1 MDFSLSDELLELK
14 ERTERFV
21 REKVLPFEGD
31 PRQTPHGPTEELRRE
46 LVALGRE
53 AGLLSPHV
61 GREWGGLGLDHRA
74 KAVVFEAAGYSPL
87 GPVALNC
94 FAPDEGNMHLLEQV
108 AEERQKK
115 QWLLPLAAGEM
126 RSCFMMT
133 EPAPGAGAD
142 PSMLLTTARRDGDE
156 FVIDGR
162 KWLITGAVGAGLGIV
177 MARNESDALGPAGAT
192 MFLTPMDAA
201 GIHVERVLDTLDQYM
216 TGGHAVVRLD
226 GLRVHESQ
234 VLGRVGEGFRYAQV
248 RLAPARLT
256 HCMRW
261 LGAARRAH
269 DIAVDYAR
277 RRTAFGKPIG
287 EHEGV
292 GFMLADNEMDIHQC
306 RLVIWH
312 TAWVLDQGHPRNGPQ
327 GPAVRGG
334 RHESSMAKVICSEAI
349 WRVVDRSM
357 QILGGLGITDDTIV
371 ARLWREVR
379 PFRIYDGP
387 SEVHRWS
394 IAQRVLRA
402 GNARGHAPSQS

>member
-14 ERTERFV
+14 DRTDRFV
-21 REKVLPFEGD
+21 QERVFPYEGD
-31 PRQTPHGPTEELRRE
+31 LRQTPHGPTEDLRHE
-46 LVALGRE
+46 LVALGRQ

-61 GREWGGLGLDHRA
+61 GGEWGGLGLDHRA
-74 KAVVFEAAGYSPL
+74 RAVVFEAAGYSPL

-108 AEERQKK
+108 AEPRQKEE
-115 QWLLPLAAGEM
+115 WLRPLAAGKI

-142 PSMLLTTARRDGDE
+142 PSMLLTTARREHDK

-162 KWLITGAVGAGLGIV
+162 KWLITGAVGADLGIV
-177 MARNESDALGPAGAT
+177 MARNEDHASGAAGAT
-192 MFLTPMDAA
+192 MFLTPMNAP

-216 TGGHAVVRLD
+216 TGGHAVVRLE

-234 VLGRVGEGFRYAQV
+234 VLGRIGEGFRYAQV

-269 DIAVDYAR
+269 DIAADYAR

-292 GFMLADNEMDIHQC
+292 GFMLADNEMDIHQS

-312 TAWVLDQGHPRNGPQ
+312 TAWILDQGQR
-327 GPAVRGG
+327 G

-371 ARLWREVR
+371 ARLFREVR

-402 GNARGHAPSQS
+402 GSAS

>member
-14 ERTERFV
+14 DRTDRFV
-21 REKVLPFEGD
+21 QERVFPYEGD
-31 PRQTPHGPTEELRRE
+31 LRQTPHGPTEDLRHE
-46 LVALGRE
+46 LVALGRQ

-61 GREWGGLGLDHRA
+61 GGEWGGLGLDHRA

-108 AEERQKK
+108 AEPRQKEE
-115 QWLLPLAAGEM
+115 WLRPLAAGKI

-142 PSMLLTTARRDGDE
+142 PSMLLTTARREHNE

-162 KWLITGAVGAGLGIV
+162 KWLITGAVGADLGIV
-177 MARNESDALGPAGAT
+177 MARNEDHASGAAGAT
-192 MFLTPMDAA
+192 MFLTPMNAP

-234 VLGRVGEGFRYAQV
+234 VLGRIGEGFRYAQV

-269 DIAVDYAR
+269 DIAADYAR

-312 TAWVLDQGHPRNGPQ
+312 TAWILDQGQR
-327 GPAVRGG
+327 G

-371 ARLWREVR
+371 ARLFREVR

-402 GNARGHAPSQS
+402 GSAS

>member
-14 ERTERFV
+14 ERTESFV
-21 REKVLPFEGD
+21 RERILPFEGD

-46 LVALGRE
+46 LIALGRE

-61 GREWGGLGLDHRA
+61 GCEWGGLGLDHRA

-108 AEERQKK
+108 AEERQKEE
-115 QWLLPLAAGEM
+115 WLRPLAAGEI

-142 PSMLLTTARRDGDE
+142 PSMLLTTARRDGGE

-162 KWLITGAVGAGLGIV
+162 KWLITGAVGADLGIV
-177 MARNESDALGPAGAT
+177 MAKNGGDAAEAAGAT
-192 MFLTPMDAA
+192 MFLTPMNAP
-201 GIHVERVLDTLDQYM
+201 GIHIERVLDTLDQYM
-216 TGGHAVVRLD
+216 TGGHAVIRLE
-226 GLRVHESQ
+226 GLRVPERA

-269 DIAVDYAR
+269 DIAADYAR
-277 RRTAFGKPIG
+277 RRTAFGKPLG

-292 GFMLADNEMDIHQC
+292 GFMLADSEMDMHQS

-312 TAWVLDQGHPRNGPQ
+312 AAWVLD
-327 GPAVRGG
+327 RGERG

-357 QILGGLGITDDTIV
+357 QILGGLGVTDDTIV
-371 ARLWREVR
+371 ARLFREVR

-402 GNARGHAPSQS
+402 GGAGR

>member
-1 MDFSLSDELLELK
+1 MDFSLPEELVELK
-14 ERTERFV
+14 ERTEAFIRDKILAY
-21 REKVLPFEGD
+21 ESD
-31 PRQTPHGPTEELRRE
+31 PRQTPHGPSEAMRGE
-46 LVALGRE
+46 LVRLGRA

-61 GREWGGLGLDHRA
+61 GRDWGGLGLDHRG
-74 KAVVFEAAGYSPL
+74 KAIVFEAAGYSPL

-94 FAPDEGNMHLLEQV
+94 AAPDEGNMHLLEAV
-108 AEERQKK
+108 AEQSQKER
-115 QWLLPLAAGEM
+115 WLRPLAAGEI

-162 KWLITGAVGAGLGIV
+162 KWLITGAVGARLGIV
-177 MARNESDALGPAGAT
+177 MAKADSDGHGPAGAT
-192 MFLTPMDAA
+192 MFLTAMDAP

-216 TGGHAVVRLD
+216 AGGHAVVRLD

-234 VLGRVGEGFRYAQV
+234 VLGCVGEGFRYAQL

-269 DIAVDYAR
+269 DIATDYAR
-277 RRTAFGKPIG
+277 RRTAFGKPLG

-292 GFMLADNEMDIHQC
+292 GFMLADNEMDLHHS

-312 TAWVLDQGHPRNGPQ
+312 TAWVLDQGQR
-327 GPAVRGG
+327 G

-349 WRVVDRSM
+349 WRVIDRSM

-371 ARLWREVR
+371 ARLFREVR

-394 IAQRVLRA
+394 IARQVLRT
-402 GNARGHAPSQS
+402 GGVVG

>member
-14 ERTERFV
+14 DRTDRFV
-21 REKVLPFEGD
+21 QERVFPYEGD
-31 PRQTPHGPTEELRRE
+31 LRQTPHGPTEDLRHE
-46 LVALGRE
+46 LVALGRQ

-61 GREWGGLGLDHRA
+61 GGEWGGLGLDHRA

-87 GPVALNC
+87 GPIALNC

-108 AEERQKK
+108 AEPRQKEE
-115 QWLLPLAAGEM
+115 WLRPLAAGKI

-142 PSMLLTTARRDGDE
+142 PSMLLTTARREHDK

-162 KWLITGAVGAGLGIV
+162 KWLITGAVGADLGIV
-177 MARNESDALGPAGAT
+177 MARNEDDASGAAGAT
-192 MFLTPMDAA
+192 MFLTPMNAP

-216 TGGHAVVRLD
+216 TGGHAVVRLE

-234 VLGRVGEGFRYAQV
+234 VLGRIGEGFRYAQV

-269 DIAVDYAR
+269 DIAADYAR

-312 TAWVLDQGHPRNGPQ
+312 TAWILDQGQR
-327 GPAVRGG
+327 G

-371 ARLWREVR
+371 ARLFREVR

-402 GNARGHAPSQS
+402 GSAS

>member
-177 MARNESDALGPAGAT
+177 MARNESDALGPASAT

>member
-1 MDFSLSDELLELK
+1 MDFSLSDELIELK
-14 ERTERFV
+14 ERTESFV
-21 REKVLPFEGD
+21 REKVLPYEGD
-31 PRQTPHGPTEELRRE
+31 PRQTPHGPSEALRRE
-46 LVALGRE
+46 LAALGRE

-61 GREWGGLGLDHRA
+61 GREWGGLGLDHFG

-94 FAPDEGNMHLLEQV
+94 FAPDEGNMHLLEAV
-108 AEERQKK
+108 AREDQKER
-115 QWLLPLAAGEM
+115 WLRPLAAGEI

-142 PSMLLTTARRDGDE
+142 PSMLLTTARREGED

-162 KWLITGAVGAGLGIV
+162 KWLITGAVGANLGIV
-177 MARNESDALGPAGAT
+177 MARSDSDRSGPAGAT
-192 MFLTPMDAA
+192 IFLTPMDAP
-201 GIHVERVLDTLDQYM
+201 GIHIERVLDTLDQYM
-216 TGGHAVVRLD
+216 TGGHAVVRVD

-277 RRTAFGKPIG
+277 RRTAFGKPLG

-292 GFMLADNEMDIHQC
+292 GFMLADNEMDLHQS

-312 TAWVLDQGHPRNGPQ
+312 AAWVLD
-327 GPAVRGG
+327 RGERG
-334 RHESSMAKVICSEAI
+334 THESSMAKVICSEAI

-394 IAQRVLRA
+394 IARRVLRV
-402 GNARGHAPSQS
+402 GGM

>member
-1 MDFSLSDELLELK
+1 MDFTIPDELVDLK

-21 REKVLPFEGD
+21 RDQILPREAD
-31 PRQTPHGPTEELRRE
+31 ARLTPHGPTEEFRRE
-46 LVALGRE
+46 LVELARS

-61 GREWGGLGLDHRA
+61 GHEWGGLGLDHRG
-74 KAVVFEAAGYSPL
+74 KAVVFEAAGYAPL
-87 GPVALNC
+87 ATIAMNI
-94 FAPDEGNMHLLEQV
+94 FAPDEANMHLLEQV
-108 AEERQKK
+108 ATEEQQEEYLR
-115 QWLLPLAAGEM
+115 PLASGAI

-142 PSMLLTTARRDGDE
+142 PSMLLTTARRDGSD
-156 FVIDGR
+156 FVIDGS
-162 KWLITGAVGAGLGIV
+162 KWLITGAVGAELAII
-177 MARNESDALGPAGAT
+177 MAKNDSDPLGPAGAT
-192 MFLTPMDAA
+192 MFLAPMSAP
-201 GIHVERVLDTLDQYM
+201 GIHIERVLDTLDQYM
-216 TGGHAVVRLD
+216 TGGHAVIRLD
-226 GLRVHESQ
+226 GLRVPETA
-234 VLGRVGEGFRYAQV
+234 VLGRVGEGFRYAQA

-269 DIAVDYAR
+269 DIATDYAR
-277 RRTAFGKPIG
+277 RRSAFGKPLG

-292 GFMLADNEMDIHQC
+292 GFMLADNEMDLHSC

-312 TAWVLDQGHPRNGPQ
+312 TAWLLDQGER
-327 GPAVRGG
+327 A

-357 QILGGLGITDDTIV
+357 QVLGGLGITDDTIV
-371 ARLWREVR
+371 ARLFREVR

-394 IAQRVLRA
+394 IAQRVLRTGGA
-402 GNARGHAPSQS
+402 

>member
-1 MDFSLSDELLELK
+1 MDFSLSEELLGLR
-14 ERTERFV
+14 ERTERFI
-21 REKVLPFEGD
+21 REKIVPFEGD
-31 PRQTPHGPTEELRRE
+31 PRQTPHGPSEELRRE

-94 FAPDEGNMHLLEQV
+94 FAPDEGNTHLLEQV
-108 AEERQKK
+108 ADERQK
-115 QWLLPLAAGEM
+115 QEWLPPLAAGEI

-156 FVIDGR
+156 FVINGR
-162 KWLITGAVGAGLGIV
+162 KWLITGAAGAKLGII
-177 MARNESDALGPAGAT
+177 MARNESDALGSAGAT
-192 MFLTPMDAA
+192 MFLTPMDVP
-201 GIHVERVLDTLDQYM
+201 GIHIERVLNTLDQYM
-216 TGGHAVVRLD
+216 SGGHAVVRLD
-226 GLRVHESQ
+226 ALRVHESE

-269 DIAVDYAR
+269 DIAADYAR

-292 GFMLADNEMDIHQC
+292 GFMLADNEMDLHQC

-312 TAWVLDQGHPRNGPQ
+312 TAWVLDQGQR
-327 GPAVRGG
+327 G

-349 WRVVDRSM
+349 WRIVDRSM
-357 QILGGLGITDDTIV
+357 QILGGLGITDDTLV
-371 ARLWREVR
+371 ARLFREVR

-394 IAQRVLRA
+394 IARRVLR
-402 GNARGHAPSQS
+402 S